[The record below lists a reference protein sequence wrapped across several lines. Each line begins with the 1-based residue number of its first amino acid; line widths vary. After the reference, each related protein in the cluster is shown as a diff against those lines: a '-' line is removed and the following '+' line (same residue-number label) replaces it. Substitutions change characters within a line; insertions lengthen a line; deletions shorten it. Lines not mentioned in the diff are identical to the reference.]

1 MRKIVTNSHTTAP
14 IRTAEAAAIFVLPQ
28 TVQCSPRGMAF
39 ALSRFSADPF
49 LRETAVM
56 FAIVFIGL
64 ALSLLTLLGLGLFAI
79 ADVAFAGPPN
89 LHDKKRWQPPLA
101 RGNDLLHWAAGMA
114 NAVATKR
121 LHEPLGKET
130 ARELAM
136 EIYEGSSFAIA
147 RAPGAVRPPK
157 PRCTSCRHRMIGVTA
172 PEALAIA
179 EEIQTSQSK
188 PEVKRI
194 RDLAAANAA
203 ASAGLDHAQ
212 YKEAQL
218 VCPLLTCDST
228 CVVYDAR
235 PIRCRGWSPAEGD
248 AASPSNGRKNCIA
261 PDPHADAVGRGAEEG
276 LAQALESAGL
286 GGEIYEFNS
295 ALAVALSNADAPAQW
310 VRGEPVF
317 AGCHEYA

>member
-1 MRKIVTNSHTTAP
+1 
-14 IRTAEAAAIFVLPQ
+14 
-28 TVQCSPRGMAF
+28 
-39 ALSRFSADPF
+39 
-49 LRETAVM
+49 M

-64 ALSLLTLLGLGLFAI
+64 ALSLLTLLGIGLIAI

-101 RGNDLLHWAAGMA
+101 QGNDLLHWAAGMA

-121 LHEPLGKET
+121 LHQPLGKDT
-130 ARELAM
+130 ASELAR

-147 RAPGAVRPPK
+147 RAPGAVRPLK

-179 EEIQTSQSK
+179 DEIQSSQSK

-203 ASAGLDHAQ
+203 AAAGLDLAQ

-235 PIRCRGWSPAEGD
+235 PIRCRGWSPAEGEESSLPN
-248 AASPSNGRKNCIA
+248 ARNRCVA
-261 PDPHADAVGRGAEEG
+261 PDPYADAVGRGAEEG

-286 GGEIYEFNS
+286 GGEIYELNS
-295 ALAVALSNADAPAQW
+295 ALAAALSNADAPAQW
-310 VRGEPVF
+310 IRGEPVF
-317 AGCHEYA
+317 AGCHVYA